1 MHRETI
7 AVLSRQNLTP
17 RKISA
22 LIAKYPELFFNFDA
36 RYKAT
41 LSTSINS
48 IQFLIELGWITHLG
62 GVLHQKKTLELE
74 LHLEKRYEKII
85 QAAEKISYILDAS
98 DEELYLNFRI
108 KL

>member
-7 AVLSRQNLTP
+7 ALLSRQNSTP

-41 LSTSINS
+41 LPTSINS
-48 IQFLIELGWITHLG
+48 IQFLIELDWVTHLG
-62 GVLHQKKTLELE
+62 GVLYPKKKLELE
-74 LHLEKRYEKII
+74 LHLQKRYGKII

-108 KL
+108 TL